1 MLLLFSL
8 CTYSFCVQ
16 SKISWNSILNIKGNR
31 IPTTTLLFS
40 TNFAIAGSISSYFS
54 VTSTWMTLLISC
66 YLMKS
71 FHVFH
76 VYVFSRNL
84 ILENNSS
91 NQQIFATVIYYQ
103 DYTKSIPSWI
113 QLSEPWMRVCCFDG
127 HVANNNLKNNF
138 RVSYEISLIL
148 VSHFL
153 GNEWWYVGKKAFSIL
168 PKISDKKEKEKKSTI
183 H

>member
-1 MLLLFSL
+1 MLLLLSL
-8 CTYSFCVQ
+8 CTYCT
-16 SKISWNSILNIKGNR
+16 ISRYSILNIKGNR
-31 IPTTTLLFS
+31 NQNAATTLLFS
-40 TNFAIAGSISSYFS
+40 TSFAIAGSAFSYFS
-54 VTSTWMTLLISC
+54 VTLTCMALLISC

-84 ILENNSS
+84 ILENTSS